1 MTPRFALA
9 CNTVLFRDHPLRDAL
24 EAIAWAG
31 YDGAELAFIS
41 GMVEHVSPSMGDADL
56 AEVRAMAADLG
67 LRLVSI
73 EVTPNA
79 PDRVEAA
86 CALAAALGIPVVAIG
101 SGGTTGDEA
110 SMVAAIDL
118 GRTLAGIAGRHGVRL
133 ALKPHVGAAVFDT
146 ATARRAH
153 AAIGSPHLGLNFDPS
168 HLHRVPEDVAG
179 AATAFGDLVAHSH
192 FRDCP
197 SRVARGPGTPAQQ
210 VPGNGEVD
218 IPGVLRALAA
228 TAYGGPLS
236 FECIGAAGYSLARAT
251 ALAAATRGYLS
262 RCLQEIG

>member
-1 MTPRFALA
+1 MTARFPLA
-9 CNTVLFRDHPLRDAL
+9 CNTVLFRDHSLRDAL

-31 YDGAELAFIS
+31 FDGAELAFIS
-41 GMVEHVSPSMGDADL
+41 GMVEHVSPSMGDAGL
-56 AEVRAMAADLG
+56 AEVRTMASDLG
-67 LRLVSI
+67 LRLYSI

-79 PDRVEAA
+79 PDRVEQA

-101 SGGTTGDEA
+101 SGGKSGDEA
-110 SMVAAIDL
+110 SLREAIDL
-118 GRTLAGIAGRHGVRL
+118 GRTLAAIAGTHGVRL

-153 AAIGSPHLGLNFDPS
+153 AEIGSPHLGLNFDPS
-168 HLHRVPEDVAG
+168 HLHRVPEDVAE
-179 AATAFGDLVAHSH
+179 AAAAFGDLVVHSH

-197 SRVARGPGTPAQQ
+197 SRVERGPGTPTQQ

-228 TAYGGPLS
+228 TAYAGTLS
-236 FECIGAAGYSLARAT
+236 FECIGAAGYSLAHAT
-251 ALAAATRGYLS
+251 ALAAGTRGYLT
-262 RCLQEIG
+262 RCLQEIS